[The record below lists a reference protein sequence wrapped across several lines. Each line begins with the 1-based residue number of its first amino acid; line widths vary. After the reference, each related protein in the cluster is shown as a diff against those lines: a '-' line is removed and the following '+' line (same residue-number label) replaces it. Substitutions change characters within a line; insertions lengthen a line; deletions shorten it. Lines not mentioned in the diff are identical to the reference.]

1 MNRRDALKGL
11 AATGLISFLPA
22 AIRRARAAAGDV
34 VRFAIAKPAG
44 DLNPHVYQGLWGVQD
59 LMFEPLITYGKNGKL
74 EPGLATAWQL
84 SEDGRLLRLELRK
97 GVVFQDGAPW
107 NAEAMQWNLERWIHL
122 EDHGWINHVRL
133 YDGLNIIDEHTVEMK
148 FKERPL
154 SLLYELTYTRP
165 TRYLSPKSVAAD
177 GSYQAPVGTGPWKQ
191 VSADNAGSSFEA
203 FDGYWGE
210 KPKFQKLEL
219 KVLPDSRSRMA
230 ALRAGEIDVT
240 GGDFFAPITAP
251 EAKTLM
257 DAGIKVD
264 VSSGIAMLMAFN
276 PDRAPA
282 LADKKVR
289 KAISL
294 GFDRNAIA
302 QVLYKGLAVPAGSM
316 FPPSVPL
323 SGKQF
328 PADVR
333 DVAAAKALLDQA
345 GWKGDGIREKDGKKL
360 SIELVVSEEQIA
372 GSRSMAEVM
381 QAQLSEIGIELAIRS
396 VDHASRHSDIPAR
409 KYDLAFFL
417 TFGAPYEP
425 FGTMIGYLDST
436 YDNGVDGKV
445 VVDPTNLDPLMKKA
459 ASSNEAEVQAAL
471 QDVFDWLHEN
481 TAFAPMLYTPSIWAH
496 TDRIDG
502 FSPPATEYDTPFEGL
517 HVEHG

>member
-1 MNRRDALKGL
+1 MNRRDTLKGL
-11 AATGLISFLPA
+11 AAAGLLPFLPT
-22 AIRRARAAAGDV
+22 AIRHAQAAETDV

-44 DLNPHVYQGLWGVQD
+44 DLNPHIYKGLWGVQD
-59 LMFEPLITYGKNGKL
+59 LMFEPLIVYGEKGKL

-84 SEDGRLLRLELRK
+84 SDDGRVLRLELRK
-97 GVVFQDGAPW
+97 GVVFHDGSPW
-107 NAEAMQWNLERWIHL
+107 NAEAMKWNLERWIHL
-122 EDHGWINHVRL
+122 DDHSWINHVRL
-133 YDGLNIIDEHTVEMK
+133 FEGLNIIDEHTVEMK

-165 TRYLSPKSVAAD
+165 TRYLSPTSVAAD
-177 GSYQAPVGTGPWKQ
+177 GSYKAPIGTGPWAQ
-191 VSADNAGSSFEA
+191 VRADNAGSAFEA
-203 FDGYWGE
+203 FDRYWGE
-210 KPKFQKLEL
+210 KPKFQNLEL

-251 EAKTLM
+251 EAKALM

-264 VSSGIAMLMAFN
+264 ISSGIAMLMGFN

-282 LADKKVR
+282 LADQKVR
-289 KAISL
+289 KAISI
-294 GFDRNAIA
+294 GFDRKAIA
-302 QVLYKGLAVPAGSM
+302 EVLYKGFAEPAGSM

-328 PADVR
+328 PVDVR
-333 DVAAAKALLDQA
+333 DVAAARALLDEA
-345 GWKGDGIREKDGKKL
+345 GWKGDEVREKDGKRL

-372 GSRSMAEVM
+372 GSRSMGEVM
-381 QAQLSEIGIELAIRS
+381 QAQLSEIGVELTIRS
-396 VDHASRHSDIPAR
+396 VDHASRHSDIPER

-425 FGTMIGYLDST
+425 FGTMVGYLDST

-445 VVDPTNLDPLMKKA
+445 VVNPGTLDPLMKKA
-459 ASSNEAEVQAAL
+459 ASSNEAEVQQAL
-471 QDVFDWLHEN
+471 QDVFDWLYEN

-496 TDRIDG
+496 TDRIAG
-502 FSPPATEYDTPFEGL
+502 FKPPATEYDTPYDGL
-517 HVEHG
+517 QVVQS